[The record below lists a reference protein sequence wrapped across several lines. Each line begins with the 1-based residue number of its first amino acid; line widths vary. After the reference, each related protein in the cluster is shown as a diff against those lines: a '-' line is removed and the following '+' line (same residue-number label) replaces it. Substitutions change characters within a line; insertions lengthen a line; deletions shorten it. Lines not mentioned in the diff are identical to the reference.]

1 MQLNELIRLIND
13 MNTLFKKEIN
23 EAIDIN
29 TIYKRYYYTKWIKYI
44 SLFIFFTII
53 IFMLNSYNFNY
64 TYMLLGLNTV
74 IFVVIGIYFFLNYN
88 TNEYKNKAEYQII
101 KKYYKKDFLKK
112 INEHEGILLL
122 NIYSMYKNCEYD
134 EVTKKMFELELS
146 KLENENNFDK
156 KIKIFKTNKM
166 KILLDGINH
175 E

>member
-1 MQLNELIRLIND
+1 MQINKPIRLIND

-29 TIYKRYYYTKWIKYI
+29 SIYKRYYYTKWIKYI

-53 IFMLNSYNFNY
+53 IFILNSYNFNY

-101 KKYYKKDFLKK
+101 KKY
-112 INEHEGILLL
+112 
-122 NIYSMYKNCEYD
+122 
-134 EVTKKMFELELS
+134 
-146 KLENENNFDK
+146 
-156 KIKIFKTNKM
+156 
-166 KILLDGINH
+166 
-175 E
+175 